1 MPEIKFIHAA
11 DIHLG
16 RQFSG
21 LQQSSPHLAD
31 LFRRAGYS
39 SWQKLI
45 RTAIERKVDFLILAG
60 DVFDSQHTTV
70 RARVTFIEGAQRL
83 HEAGIPLFMALG
95 NHDPLRS
102 FPDSLRTLPG
112 LRLFGPDPE
121 PIEIGSGVTIHGASF
136 EKSVV
141 TENLARKFKR
151 ASQADLAIA
160 VLHANVSGYSEHKDY
175 APCSMDDLRNSGM
188 DMWLLGH
195 VHSARVLSEDPLILY
210 PGATQ
215 GAHAGETGSKGCYM
229 VTVNAKRETTVEF
242 ILLAPVRWE
251 NVELNATDMSE
262 PEDLLD
268 SAETACAGLAR
279 EDIEALVV
287 RINLTGVASGNIA
300 HAAKSGELYEVLTER
315 LSRLAVPVLPESLCD
330 LTHPGFKLESIIDDE
345 GFLPEFLRLCQKSNE
360 NPEVME
366 ELLREIQGELSKRV
380 NRTYI
385 HPEADPLKLLED
397 AGVLRALV
405 NKAAEQVTSTFF
417 ELSAFDAS

>member
-1 MPEIKFIHAA
+1 MSEIKFIHAA

-21 LQQSSPHLAD
+21 LQQSSPLLAD

-39 SWQKLI
+39 SWEKLV
-45 RTAIERKVDFLILAG
+45 RTAVERKADFLVLAG
-60 DVFDSQHTTV
+60 DVFDSQHITV
-70 RARVTFIEGAQRL
+70 RARVTFIEGAQQL

-112 LRLFGPDPE
+112 LRLFGPDPK
-121 PIEIGSGVTIHGASF
+121 PIEIDRGVTIFGASF

-151 ASQADLAIA
+151 DMKADLAIA

-188 DMWLLGH
+188 DIWLLGH
-195 VHSARVLSEDPLILY
+195 VHSARVLSEHPLIFY

-229 VTVNAKRETTVEF
+229 VTVNAKKEAAAEF
-242 ILLAPVRWE
+242 IPLAPVRWE
-251 NVELNATDMSE
+251 RVELNATDMSE

-268 SAETACAGLAR
+268 SAENACAGMAR
-279 EDIEALVV
+279 EDIEAVVV
-287 RINLTGVASGNIA
+287 RLNLTGVASGNVA
-300 HAAKSGELYEVLTER
+300 HAIKSGEVYEILTDR
-315 LSRLAVPVLPESLCD
+315 LSRLAVPVLPESICD
-330 LTHPGFKLESIIDDE
+330 LTHPGFDLESIIDDE

-360 NPEVME
+360 DPEFIG

-380 NRTYI
+380 HRTYV
-385 HPEADPLKLLED
+385 HSDADPLKLLED
-397 AGVLRALV
+397 ADALRSLV
-405 NKAAEQVTSTFF
+405 NNAAEQVTSTFF

>member
-21 LQQSSPHLAD
+21 LQQSSPHLAN

-39 SWQKLI
+39 SWEKLVQ
-45 RTAIERKVDFLILAG
+45 TAVERKADFLVLGG

-70 RARVTFIEGAQRL
+70 RARVTFVEGAQRL
-83 HEAGIPLFMALG
+83 YEAGIPLFMALG

-121 PIEIGSGVTIHGASF
+121 PIEIDRGVTIFGASF
-136 EKSVV
+136 ERSAV

-151 ASQADLAIA
+151 DGKADLAIA
-160 VLHANVSGYSEHKDY
+160 VLHANVSGCSEHKDY
-175 APCSMDDLRNSGM
+175 APCSLDDLRNSGM
-188 DMWLLGH
+188 DIWLLGH
-195 VHSARVLSEDPLILY
+195 VHSARVLSEDPLIFY

-215 GAHAGETGSKGCYM
+215 GAHAGETGPKGCYM
-229 VTVNAKRETTVEF
+229 VTVNARKKTTAEF
-242 ILLAPVRWE
+242 IPLAPVRWE
-251 NVELNATDMSE
+251 KVELNASDMSE
-262 PEDLLD
+262 AEDLLD
-268 SAETACAGLAR
+268 SAEKACAGMAR
-279 EDIEALVV
+279 EDAEALVV

-300 HAAKSGELYEVLTER
+300 HVIRSGEVFEILTER
-315 LSRLAVPVLPESLCD
+315 LSGLAAPVLPESICD
-330 LTHPGFKLESIIDDE
+330 LTHPGFDLDSIIDDE
-345 GFLPEFLRLCQKSNE
+345 GFLPEFLRLCQKSGQG
-360 NPEVME
+360 PEFIE
-366 ELLREIQGELSKRV
+366 GLLREIQAELSKRV
-380 NRTYI
+380 HRTYI
-385 HPEADPLKLLED
+385 HEDADPLKLLED
-397 AGVLRALV
+397 ASALRALV